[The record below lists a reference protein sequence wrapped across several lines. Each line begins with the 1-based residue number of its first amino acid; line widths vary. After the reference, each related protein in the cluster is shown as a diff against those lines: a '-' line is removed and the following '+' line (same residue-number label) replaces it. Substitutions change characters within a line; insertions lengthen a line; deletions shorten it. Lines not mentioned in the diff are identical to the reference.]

1 MGRLRIEPV
10 AIVGTLTARSVRF
23 LLKRLDFR
31 VHGVKGRQEAHRQ
44 GLDKSV
50 NLIAVQL
57 SLMFQFPV
65 SQHRRPVLA
74 KGRGTTTLSRLRSG
88 PLRPQIVGDACHNNE
103 QDQDLCGNGLD
114 LSPTGT

>member
-57 SLMFQFPV
+57 SVMFQFP
-65 SQHRRPVLA
+65 
-74 KGRGTTTLSRLRSG
+74 GTC
-88 PLRPQIVGDACHNNE
+88 QNFCV
-103 QDQDLCGNGLD
+103 
-114 LSPTGT
+114 